1 MDSKEQLYNS
11 LMMMADLFSCISS
24 TAVVVNMTR
33 HHVCILS
40 SADWFGGVF
49 VLLVFH
55 IFTYYRKT
63 YL

>member
-1 MDSKEQLYNS
+1 MVSKEQLYNS
-11 LMMMADLFSCISS
+11 LMMMGDLFSCISS

-49 VLLVFH
+49 VLLAFD
-55 IFTYYRKT
+55 FTYYRKT